1 MKGQTAGR
9 CLPASRRSPGE
20 WGFSLP
26 ELLLAL
32 ALGLTLAT
40 VAIQG
45 LRGASEGAAR
55 WILQLRERQVS
66 RRTLVLLRHE
76 LGMARD
82 WVSGPESGGNAEC
95 SLGGRIPVL
104 SLETRGRTI
113 TYSVGAAPSRI
124 WRGTVLMRCGPAYD
138 LSGGL
143 SEGQALNRV
152 VLDGL
157 DSTGL
162 EVYREGPKVV
172 KIQLKRNVQF
182 RSGMS
187 LIFRDSILALMPQA

>member
-1 MKGQTAGR
+1 MNGQTAGR
-9 CLPASRRSPGE
+9 RLLARRHPPAE
-20 WGFSLP
+20 CGFSLP

-45 LRGASEGAAR
+45 LRGASEGGGR
-55 WILQLRERQVS
+55 WMLQLRERQVS
-66 RRTLVLLRHE
+66 RRTLVLLRDE

-82 WVSGPESGGNAEC
+82 WESGPESGRNAEC

-113 TYSVGAAPSRI
+113 TYSVGSAPSRI

-143 SEGQALNRV
+143 SGGQALNRV

-157 DSTGL
+157 DADGL
-162 EVYREGPKVV
+162 EVNREGAKVL
-172 KIQLKRNVQF
+172 KIQLKRNVRF
-182 RSGMS
+182 RAGMS
-187 LIFRDSILALMPQA
+187 LVLRDRIVALMPEA